1 MRYAALSLV
10 LLFTSLGF
18 QPPQVAL
25 AQEDGLTAEE
35 KGWLDKVVSA
45 GWSGKSVSDDVSIS
59 ARSAPM
65 MDDHLK
71 TVLAKD
77 KLLTEQQRNA
87 LLEGVRIE
95 VKNPGW
101 LKHFAVTPGTYT
113 VGFRQGPNNLQ
124 TVVRDPDGNVVDVG
138 GMTLSSGTQK
148 KPITSRYFVEGQ
160 IKLEVK

>member
-1 MRYAALSLV
+1 MRYAALLLV
-10 LLFTSLGF
+10 LLFTSLGL
-18 QPPQVAL
+18 QAPQMAL

-77 KLLTEQQRNA
+77 KLLTEQQIHIIAAMNS
-87 LLEGVRIE
+87 
-95 VKNPGW
+95 
-101 LKHFAVTPGTYT
+101 T
-113 VGFRQGPNNLQ
+113 VDHSPVGKIFMLDLDRFFR
-124 TVVRDPDGNVVDVG
+124 
-138 GMTLSSGTQK
+138 
-148 KPITSRYFVEGQ
+148 
-160 IKLEVK
+160 